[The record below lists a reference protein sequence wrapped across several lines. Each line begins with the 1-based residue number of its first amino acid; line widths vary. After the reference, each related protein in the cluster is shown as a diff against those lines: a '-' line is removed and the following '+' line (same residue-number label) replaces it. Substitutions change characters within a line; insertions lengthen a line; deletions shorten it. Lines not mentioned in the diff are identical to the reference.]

1 LPDNILIV
9 GAGYVGIEIACLLRN
24 FGKKVTVIE
33 IARQILPGFDSQL
46 ARRLETILKRQGI
59 VIDTG
64 VDALKVNLDQFDL
77 VVEALGR
84 VPNLDSLKIKKA
96 NLETDKDGWLKTDK
110 YLRSS
115 QKHIYACG
123 DVLGRKL
130 LAYTAEYQGR
140 LCVENIIGQRA
151 TEDYSGLPECVFS
164 QPQLAKVGILEEEA
178 KAKGINFK
186 VVKSNFLK
194 FSSSYVYGDR
204 DGFIKF
210 LIDDQ
215 EKIIGAGIISKSAA
229 ELISIFSLCIKNNLS
244 AKDLKKCI
252 FIHPTLSEILPLS
265 LE

>member
-1 LPDNILIV
+1 M
-9 GAGYVGIEIACLLRN
+9 
-24 FGKKVTVIE
+24 
-33 IARQILPGFDSQL
+33 
-46 ARRLETILKRQGI
+46 
-59 VIDTG
+59 
-64 VDALKVNLDQFDL
+64 
-77 VVEALGR
+77 
-84 VPNLDSLKIKKA
+84 
-96 NLETDKDGWLKTDK
+96 
-110 YLRSS
+110 
-115 QKHIYACG
+115 
-123 DVLGRKL
+123 
-130 LAYTAEYQGR
+130 
-140 LCVENIIGQRA
+140 
-151 TEDYSGLPECVFS
+151 FS